1 MQSLWQKFEHLLDD
15 YKLKKK
21 LLIIYICCVL
31 IPLVVT
37 DSVVLYIV
45 VHSEQIENQHVM
57 ENDASA
63 VQYSLSNIIE
73 RAAGTAKNIYM
84 NEYVEKFPN
93 TEYESELDYVVA
105 YHTFMKNSLF
115 DGSIGLDNMQITIYA
130 DNDTVVNG
138 GVFCKLSSIRE
149 TEWYEYLQQSGQDS
163 VLYFYYDDSKSP
175 AVDAKR
181 KLCFIRKMDFFGADS
196 CEKVVRVEID
206 YSNLGRVLNNMN
218 YESRVYICKDGKIL
232 LSNDG
237 YSNVGQDFAVFEKYD
252 EVGYEREIS
261 YYGAVCQLY
270 ILSGKKSVIESIR
283 DNMPLILL
291 LVLSNTVL
299 PWIMMSQINRS
310 IIMRMQ
316 ELSRAFESVD
326 KDRLMELKRV
336 RGKDEIGSLMQNYN
350 RMVRRTNELIQTV
363 YKERLREQ
371 EMDIARQNAELLAL
385 HSQINPHFLFN
396 ALESIRMHS
405 ILKQEYETADMVEK
419 LAIMERQNV
428 DWGNDIVEIKR
439 EIEFVEAYLGLQKYR
454 FGERLSYELDIDAAC
469 MELYIPK
476 LTIVTF
482 VENAC
487 VHGIESKT
495 APGWIFVRVFKE
507 EQMLCIEIE
516 DTGDGLD
523 EEQLA
528 ALRQRMQEAS
538 IEKLKEK
545 GRVGMLNAYLRL
557 TMMTEN
563 KAQFVIESEKGA
575 GTMVQIHI
583 PLEKLSGNVV

>member
-1 MQSLWQKFEHLLDD
+1 
-15 YKLKKK
+15 
-21 LLIIYICCVL
+21 
-31 IPLVVT
+31 
-37 DSVVLYIV
+37 
-45 VHSEQIENQHVM
+45 
-57 ENDASA
+57 
-63 VQYSLSNIIE
+63 
-73 RAAGTAKNIYM
+73 
-84 NEYVEKFPN
+84 
-93 TEYESELDYVVA
+93 
-105 YHTFMKNSLF
+105 
-115 DGSIGLDNMQITIYA
+115 
-130 DNDTVVNG
+130 
-138 GVFCKLSSIRE
+138 
-149 TEWYEYLQQSGQDS
+149 
-163 VLYFYYDDSKSP
+163 
-175 AVDAKR
+175 
-181 KLCFIRKMDFFGADS
+181 
-196 CEKVVRVEID
+196 
-206 YSNLGRVLNNMN
+206 
-218 YESRVYICKDGKIL
+218 
-232 LSNDG
+232 
-237 YSNVGQDFAVFEKYD
+237 
-252 EVGYEREIS
+252 
-261 YYGAVCQLY
+261 
-270 ILSGKKSVIESIR
+270 
-283 DNMPLILL
+283 
-291 LVLSNTVL
+291 
-299 PWIMMSQINRS
+299 
-310 IIMRMQ
+310 
-316 ELSRAFESVD
+316 
-326 KDRLMELKRV
+326 
-336 RGKDEIGSLMQNYN
+336 
-350 RMVRRTNELIQTV
+350 
-363 YKERLREQ
+363 
-371 EMDIARQNAELLAL
+371 
-385 HSQINPHFLFN
+385 
-396 ALESIRMHS
+396 MHS